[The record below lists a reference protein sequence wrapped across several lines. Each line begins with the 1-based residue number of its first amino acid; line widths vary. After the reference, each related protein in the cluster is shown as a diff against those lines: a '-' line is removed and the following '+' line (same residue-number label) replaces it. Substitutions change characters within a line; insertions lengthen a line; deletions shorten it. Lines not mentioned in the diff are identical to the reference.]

1 MGPVTFL
8 YIFVENKTTNPTMA
22 KIYVASSWKNPYQ
35 PDVVK
40 KLREQ
45 GHQVFYFRNP
55 PDGRGG
61 FFWRDV
67 DPDWEQWTTRDYI
80 AHLDHEWSSY

>member
-1 MGPVTFL
+1 
-8 YIFVENKTTNPTMA
+8 MA

-45 GHQVFYFRNP
+45 GHQVFDFRNP
-55 PDGRGG
+55 PDGKGG
-61 FFWRDV
+61 FFWKTRCRDACRIIKYCNRLRYYSV
-67 DPDWEQWTTRDYI
+67 DSLSAASPASLNLAFI
-80 AHLDHEWSSY
+80 VGLL